1 LAVFWFRRGRRVLT
15 IGSVHLDTIA
25 LSNSAG
31 QSSVGETEIGSII
44 HSVGGS
50 AFNIA
55 ANLALH
61 RRDTGK
67 ISAVAIYSIL
77 PQHSVLTEIIT
88 YKINASGASS
98 RFLSL
103 YGEFNQ
109 RRVRGGGYVGLLD
122 EEQRLIR
129 RAVVDAA
136 MHDANIFAHSEEAAN
151 LARAINWADM
161 LVLDADL
168 AVPSID
174 HIAEHA
180 RLNNKPLFLSVGS
193 ALAGMRSWLM
203 SSEVNEA
210 NCIGGRS
217 MVIRA
222 LLEHMRMPQDDIA
235 AFRSFV
241 ESGNATGRF
250 DINEICHQL
259 RTKCLVCSNVRE
271 SKGFALLAAG
281 ATPYKCFFATPESV
295 RHRMQ
300 QGNSAGVVDGALAGF
315 IQAYAEVAE
324 RAQATSAACIVDDT
338 SRKEFQAAFC
348 RSSGMCRNPK
358 EPRRAP

>member
-103 YGEFNQ
+103 YGEFQ
-109 RRVRGGGYVGLLD
+109 PASSTRRRVRRPARRGAALD
-122 EEQRLIR
+122 PPR
-129 RAVVDAA
+129 R
-136 MHDANIFAHSEEAAN
+136 
-151 LARAINWADM
+151 RRRG
-161 LVLDADL
+161 
-168 AVPSID
+168 
-174 HIAEHA
+174 HA
-180 RLNNKPLFLSVGS
+180 R
-193 ALAGMRSWLM
+193 RQH
-203 SSEVNEA
+203 
-210 NCIGGRS
+210 
-217 MVIRA
+217 IRA
-222 LLEHMRMPQDDIA
+222 QR
-235 AFRSFV
+235 RSRQ
-241 ESGNATGRF
+241 SRAG
-250 DINEICHQL
+250 HQL
-259 RTKCLVCSNVRE
+259 
-271 SKGFALLAAG
+271 G
-281 ATPYKCFFATPESV
+281 
-295 RHRMQ
+295 RHA
-300 QGNSAGVVDGALAGF
+300 SARRRPG
-315 IQAYAEVAE
+315 
-324 RAQATSAACIVDDT
+324 RAQH
-338 SRKEFQAAFC
+338 
-348 RSSGMCRNPK
+348 RSHC
-358 EPRRAP
+358 